1 MDRAI
6 WQTIADK
13 WDIVMMAPQAFAAAL
28 LVGAAAGW
36 LLARTIYNNRL
47 THHQELISNYR
58 DILDNKLP
66 TSALRPFPTKRSK
79 RMSFGLALIF
89 LGIGTTLIGATIV
102 TSDRSPSASKP
113 SPSTGPG
120 MSGSPPAP
128 QQTQPSIAPT
138 KSVLV
143 SSRYYSAQNKED
155 VAGRLDKISSVM
167 NNTGNQI
174 LELAE
179 VALNKS
185 PWDRPGETI
194 APYVQRMDEIA
205 GLTIEMHK
213 ALYDQLIDKE
223 REYRVEMNAILFP
236 KEPFTAFQ
244 VGANEFRNGLS
255 VWMRMQD
262 TDDQAAKNELIR
274 LVQAS
279 RMSFGTARDKFLAW
293 LSERQQIINQTRR
306 ALRS

>member
-1 MDRAI
+1 
-6 WQTIADK
+6 
-13 WDIVMMAPQAFAAAL
+13 
-28 LVGAAAGW
+28 
-36 LLARTIYNNRL
+36 
-47 THHQELISNYR
+47 
-58 DILDNKLP
+58 
-66 TSALRPFPTKRSK
+66 
-79 RMSFGLALIF
+79 
-89 LGIGTTLIGATIV
+89 
-102 TSDRSPSASKP
+102 
-113 SPSTGPG
+113 
-120 MSGSPPAP
+120 
-128 QQTQPSIAPT
+128 
-138 KSVLV
+138 
-143 SSRYYSAQNKED
+143 
-155 VAGRLDKISSVM
+155 M
-167 NNTGNQI
+167 NNTGSQI

-279 RMSFGTARDKFLAW
+279 RMSFGTARDKLLAW
-293 LSERQQIINQTRR
+293 LSERQQIIDQTRR